1 MPRGR
6 PRGSRN
12 VLQQANRAS
21 PVARV
26 NLSVESSP
34 NPSPQ
39 PKRVRRWCGHSFVKY
54 MWGGQYQNRL
64 KNTHSFNL
72 NNYVVEA
79 SYYKNLKS
87 VDLTIDDT
95 IFLCNFHFES
105 IDEVSI
111 ERFKELCIEA
121 EKKIMH
127 HVCGRCGH
135 IKLMDP
141 TDCGS
146 ATDDHYCDDCFH
158 GFLEHPDRKEFLTYK
173 NDICPITQEPLTSFD
188 RVFETK
194 CCKTGISYDSWMA
207 YCKSKSTRDED
218 YGISPIV
225 CPVCRASNDECNDPC
240 IFSLE

>member
-12 VLQQANRAS
+12 VSHPANRAS

-26 NLSVESSP
+26 NLSVECSP
-34 NPSPQ
+34 DPSPQ
-39 PKRVRRWCGHSFVKY
+39 PKRARWCGNNFINY
-54 MWGGQYQNRL
+54 MWPRYMSRL
-64 KNTHSFNL
+64 KSTKEMIIS
-72 NNYVVEA
+72 NYKCEVNF
-79 SYYKNLKS
+79 YKNLKS
-87 VDLTIDDT
+87 IDIEIT
-95 IFLCNFHFES
+95 SIRIFLCNLNFES
-105 IDEVSI
+105 IEEVSI
-111 ERFKELCIEA
+111 EKFKELKMEA
-121 EKKIMH
+121 EKNIMD

-135 IKLMDP
+135 IKLMVP
-141 TDCGS
+141 TESD
-146 ATDDHYCDDCFH
+146 AHYCDDCFT
-158 GFLEHPDRKEFLTYK
+158 GFLEHPDRKKFLTYK
-173 NDICPITQEPLTSFD
+173 NDICPLTQEPLTNFE

-225 CPVCRASNDECNDPC
+225 CPMCRASNDACNDPC